1 MLLPEPAGF
10 ETLSVIFGLQRW
22 RPSMLHALAEH
33 AAPGPAVVCQ
43 VFGAVYSESYTS
55 CSRRWRKGFPT
66 MPLLNMGLSEY

>member
-1 MLLPEPAGF
+1 
-10 ETLSVIFGLQRW
+10 
-22 RPSMLHALAEH
+22 MLHALAEH